1 MTETKAA
8 KPAAVPQPPPPLP
21 VAPVTSAPPEPAPP
35 AWKPLEDGL
44 RQIVEHKNTHFA
56 SAFMGRTGDNH
67 AITVTRDEFMAVLDR
82 AGILPPARNVPDR
95 FEVTVKFSPIA
106 LFKKWIFTLSN
117 KRFLKVSERAKE
129 FERDFYVF
137 IHQDYVC
144 FQALSTNIAHE
155 KFLVTV
161 FERKYIPEPVRTR
174 EGEAPAAE
182 KKPVG
187 DWTTEFRT
195 YFNEE
200 KKLVLFKDYLNRKA
214 SSVQFTQAL
223 VPGRLYDVKVSVV
236 KDPKSAKFRVWVG
249 GGAPVTHMIK
259 FSGRRKATVVKSKP
273 SPAAAASAKEPE
285 SQAAGFKSFE
295 DFRKEVMDL
304 LIKVNATKKK
314 TNKFANISLGRVNK
328 IPVLINLPSKYR
340 DTQIKISL
348 TKGQE
353 LVIFDLKDIEI
364 RTYTVAKSPKS
375 NWLEKKA

>member
-8 KPAAVPQPPPPLP
+8 KPAAVAQPPTPLP
-21 VAPVTSAPPEPAPP
+21 VAPQTSAPPEPAPP
-35 AWKPLEDGL
+35 VWKPLEDGL

-67 AITVTRDEFMAVLDR
+67 AITLTRDEFMGVLDR
-82 AGILPPARNVPDR
+82 AGILPPARSVPDR
-95 FEVTVKFSPIA
+95 FAITVKFSPIA

-117 KRFLKVSERAKE
+117 RRFLKVSERAKE

-155 KFLVTV
+155 KFLVTI
-161 FERKYIPEPVRTR
+161 FERKYIPEPVRVR
-174 EGEAPAAE
+174 EGESPAAE
-182 KKPVG
+182 KKPLG

-195 YFNEE
+195 HFTEE
-200 KKLVLFKDYLNRKA
+200 KKLILYKDYLNRKA
-214 SSVQFTQAL
+214 SSVQFTQAI
-223 VPGRLYDVKVSVV
+223 VPGRLYDIKISVV
-236 KDPKSAKFRVWVG
+236 KDPKAAKFRVWVG
-249 GGAPVTHMIK
+249 GGAPVVHMIK
-259 FSGRRKATVVKSKP
+259 FSGRRKATAVKAKP
-273 SPAAAASAKEPE
+273 ALAAAAREPE
-285 SQAAGFKSFE
+285 REAAAFKSFE
-295 DFRKEVMDL
+295 DFRQEVLGL
-304 LIKVNATKKK
+304 LHKVNGTKKK

-348 TKGQE
+348 TKSPE
-353 LVIFDLKDIEI
+353 LIIFDLKDIEI